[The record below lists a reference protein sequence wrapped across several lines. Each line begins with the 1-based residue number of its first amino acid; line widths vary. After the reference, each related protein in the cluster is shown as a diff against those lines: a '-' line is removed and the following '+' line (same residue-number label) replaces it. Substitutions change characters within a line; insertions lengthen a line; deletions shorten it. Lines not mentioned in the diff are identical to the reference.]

1 VVLFDVVVGLICNMP
16 DPHAKKFIRKNK
28 YGVCFKGDVD
38 KPAPPPGTRDMRV
51 KEWLYPDDAAAKLR
65 LVPGVRA
72 PPQPRAAAAAEEGQ
86 SSDGDVDMVGSITE
100 EEEEEH
106 DASGTVDDD
115 RRGKV
120 WIEKKEEVVS
130 NAAGSCLYSARPR
143 IRSAQ
148 PRQLPTQVMKRSLHY
163 VCMYGM

>member
-1 VVLFDVVVGLICNMP
+1 LGLTACVVVLFDVVVGLICNMP

-38 KPAPPPGTRDMRV
+38 KPAPRPGTRDRRE

-86 SSDGDVDMVGSITE
+86 SSDDVD
-100 EEEEEH
+100 
-106 DASGTVDDD
+106 ADDD
-115 RRGKV
+115 VTG
-120 WIEKKEEVVS
+120 
-130 NAAGSCLYSARPR
+130 
-143 IRSAQ
+143 
-148 PRQLPTQVMKRSLHY
+148 PTALSRVQVRTI
-163 VCMYGM
+163 

>member
-1 VVLFDVVVGLICNMP
+1 MDGNTRPV
-16 DPHAKKFIRKNK
+16 AQNK

-120 WIEKKEEVVS
+120 WIEKKEEEEPKEEGMEVEETV
-130 NAAGSCLYSARPR
+130 RHFR
-143 IRSAQ
+143 
-148 PRQLPTQVMKRSLHY
+148 
-163 VCMYGM
+163 VCACVRV